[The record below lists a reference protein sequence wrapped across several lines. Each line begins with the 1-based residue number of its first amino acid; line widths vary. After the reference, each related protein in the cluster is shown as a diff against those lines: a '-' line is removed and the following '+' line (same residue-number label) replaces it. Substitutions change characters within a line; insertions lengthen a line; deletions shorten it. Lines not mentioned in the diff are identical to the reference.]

1 MCMCVINSTRN
12 YIGIYLTKELKN
24 DLQNRW
30 YHRVGDTDAGK
41 QRMEVE
47 LIEMKITKIEC
58 VMIVVF
64 LTIVWFGWGQ
74 FQF

>member
-1 MCMCVINSTRN
+1 
-12 YIGIYLTKELKN
+12 
-24 DLQNRW
+24 
-30 YHRVGDTDAGK
+30 
-41 QRMEVE
+41 MEVE
-47 LIEMKITKIEC
+47 LIEMKITKTEC

>member
-12 YIGIYLTKELKN
+12 YTRIFLTKELRN
-24 DLQNRW
+24 DLHNSG

-47 LIEMKITKIEC
+47 LIE
-58 VMIVVF
+58 
-64 LTIVWFGWGQ
+64 
-74 FQF
+74 

>member
-12 YIGIYLTKELKN
+12 YTRIYLTKELRN
-24 DLQNRW
+24 DLHNSG

-47 LIEMKITKIEC
+47 LIE
-58 VMIVVF
+58 
-64 LTIVWFGWGQ
+64 
-74 FQF
+74 